1 MKSVMKS
8 VLKWLKK
15 HKKLCIFLVIVI
27 ILGILIGKFV
37 RSVQEAAE
45 TMLSMM
51 TQQET
56 AVIEYRSLVESVSAT
71 GSVTSAGS
79 KSVSAEVT
87 GVKSLSVPVQVG
99 DMVKEGDLLC
109 LLDTADLEENLANSE
124 LSLSVAQRR
133 TQLDLD
139 SAKRNLTEAGI
150 SVQVDLSRMQEQ
162 VDSALR
168 SYEEAKETMNKAG
181 SSYGNA
187 NNNSTEI
194 RKALEGYQAQLAG
207 VHKQLNGQQDTV
219 SDIATVSGG
228 DAFDR
233 AALEA
238 EAQRLEQLITEYQMK
253 YSTAQETER
262 GLKSAYD
269 QAVAAVNSAY
279 DAYNRQL
286 QNQEDAIRNG
296 GSTLQSRQD
305 SVTSS
310 RLNASTSGMSDQQQI
325 DRYQEQIAACTV
337 TAPISGV
344 VTAVNLET
352 GDNYNGGAI
361 VTIEDISSYE
371 VTVEIDEYD
380 ISKIK
385 EGQKVVIKTNGT
397 GDLELEGKV
406 ISIAPRATG
415 GASVTYTVK
424 VSIDTPCE
432 DLRMDMTAK
441 LSIIISSKENV
452 LTVPY
457 AAVQTAED
465 GSFYVEVVDEN
476 GRTASGEAGNGSQ
489 GGEASSGNSQAGEGE
504 KTGGNG
510 QTASSDQQ
518 GDNRP
523 AAGSGQ
529 PNLPAAPG
537 GNAALP
543 GTLPTRRIPV
553 TKGIES
559 DYYVEISG
567 EGIEEGLE
575 VIVPADNSLDNL
587 NDLMLQMGP
596 MGGF

>member
-1 MKSVMKS
+1 MKSVW
-8 VLKWLKK
+8 KWIKK

-27 ILGILIGKFV
+27 VLGVLIGGCV

-45 TMLSMM
+45 AMMTML
-51 TQQET
+51 TRQET
-56 AVIEYRSLVESVSAT
+56 AAIERRSLVESVSAT

-79 KSVSAEVT
+79 KSVTAEVT
-87 GVKSLSVPVQVG
+87 GVKALSVPVQVG
-99 DMVKEGDLLC
+99 DMVAEGDLLC

-139 SAKRNLTEAGI
+139 AAQRNLTEAGI
-150 SVQVDLSRMQEQ
+150 SVQVDMSRMEEQ
-162 VDSALR
+162 VESALKT
-168 SYEEAKETMNKAG
+168 YEEARESMNKAG

-187 NNNSTEI
+187 NHNSTEI
-194 RKALEGYQAQLAG
+194 RKALEESQAQLAG
-207 VHKQLNGQQDTV
+207 IHEQLAGM
-219 SDIATVSGG
+219 SGAEASVSGG
-228 DAFDR
+228 DASDR
-233 AALEA
+233 TALEA
-238 EAQRLEQLITEYQMK
+238 EARRLEQLIAEYQMK
-253 YSTAQETER
+253 YATAQETER
-262 GLKSAYD
+262 GLKSVYD
-269 QAVAAVNSAY
+269 QAVTAVNNAY

-286 QNQEDAIRNG
+286 QNQEDTIRNG
-296 GSTLQSRQD
+296 SSTLQSRQD

-310 RLNASTSGMSDQQQI
+310 RLNASTTGMSDQQQI

-337 TAPISGV
+337 TAPLSGV

-361 VTIEDISSYE
+361 VTIEDVSSYE

-380 ISKIK
+380 ISRIK

-397 GDLELEGKV
+397 GDLELEGEV
-406 ISIAPRATG
+406 LSVAPRATG

-424 VSIDTPCE
+424 ISIDTPCE

-441 LSIIISSKENV
+441 LSIIISSRENV

-465 GSFYVEVVDEN
+465 GSFYVEVVEET
-476 GRTASGEAGNGSQ
+476 GETAEGDKTVGNNSEAGQGQSSGNGS
-489 GGEASSGNSQAGEGE
+489 
-504 KTGGNG
+504 
-510 QTASSDQQ
+510 
-518 GDNRP
+518 
-523 AAGSGQ
+523 AAGQGQPIGNGQ
-529 PNLPAAPG
+529 PNLPAVPG
-537 GNAALP
+537 GNASQP
-543 GTLPTRRIPV
+543 GSLPTRRIPV

-587 NDLMLQMGP
+587 NELMFQMGP

>member
-1 MKSVMKS
+1 MKS
-8 VLKWLKK
+8 VLKWVKK
-15 HKKLCIFLVIVI
+15 HKKLCIFLVIII
-27 ILGILIGKFV
+27 ILGILIGKFII
-37 RSVQEAAE
+37 SVQEAAE

-51 TQQET
+51 NRQET
-56 AVIEYRSLVESVSAT
+56 ATIEYRSLVESVSAT
-71 GSVTSAGS
+71 GSVTSADS

-109 LLDTADLEENLANSE
+109 LLDTADLEENLGNAE

-139 SAKRNLTEAGI
+139 SAQRNLTEAGI
-150 SVQVDLSRMQEQ
+150 SVQVDLSRMEEQ
-162 VDSALR
+162 VASALR
-168 SYEEAKETMNKAG
+168 SYEEAKETMNRAG
-181 SSYGNA
+181 SSYGSA
-187 NNNSTEI
+187 DNNSEEI
-194 RKALEGYQAQLAG
+194 RKALEGYQAQLAK
-207 VHKQLNGQQDTV
+207 VHEQLNEQ
-219 SDIATVSGG
+219 ATVSGG
-228 DAFDR
+228 DAGGR

-269 QAVAAVNSAY
+269 QAVAAVNNAY

-286 QNQEDAIRNG
+286 QSQEDAIRNG

-352 GDNYNGGAI
+352 GDNYNGGVI

-406 ISIAPRATG
+406 ISVAPRATAG
-415 GASVTYTVK
+415 SGVTYTVK
-424 VSIDTPCE
+424 TSIDTPCE

-441 LSIIISSKENV
+441 LSIIISSRENV

-476 GRTASGEAGNGSQ
+476 AGAAETSGDGSQ
-489 GGEASSGNSQAGEGE
+489 GEAPQ
-504 KTGGNG
+504 
-510 QTASSDQQ
+510 
-518 GDNRP
+518 
-523 AAGSGQ
+523 
-529 PNLPAAPG
+529 
-537 GNAALP
+537 GNAGLP
-543 GTLPTRRIPV
+543 NTLPTRRIPV

-575 VIVPADNSLDNL
+575 VVVPADDGMDDL
-587 NDLMLQMGP
+587 NRLLQQMGP

>member
-1 MKSVMKS
+1 MKSVMRS
-8 VLKWLKK
+8 ILKWLKK
-15 HKKLCIFLVIVI
+15 HKKLCIFLVIAI
-27 ILGILIGKFV
+27 FLAILIGKFV
-37 RSVQEAAE
+37 SSVQEAAE

-51 TQQET
+51 NRQET
-56 AVIEYRSLVESVSAT
+56 AAIEYRSLVESVSAT

-87 GVKSLSVPVQVG
+87 GVKSLSVPVQTG
-99 DMVKEGDLLC
+99 DMVQEGDLLC

-139 SAKRNLTEAGI
+139 SAQRSLTEAGI
-150 SVQVDLSRMQEQ
+150 SVQVDLSRMEEQ
-162 VDSALR
+162 VASALR
-168 SYEEAKETMNKAG
+168 SYEEARETMNKAG

-187 NNNSTEI
+187 NNNSAEI
-194 RKALEGYQAQLAG
+194 RKALEGYQARLAR
-207 VHKQLNGQQDTV
+207 VHEQLNGQPDTAV
-219 SDIATVSGG
+219 SVSGG
-228 DAFDR
+228 DAPDR

-238 EAQRLEQLITEYQMK
+238 ESQRLEQLITEYQMK

-286 QNQEDAIRNG
+286 QSQEDAIRNG
-296 GSTLQSRQD
+296 GSTLQNRQD

-352 GDNYNGGAI
+352 GDHYNGGAI

-380 ISKIK
+380 ISRIR

-406 ISIAPRATG
+406 ISIAPRATAG
-415 GASVTYTVK
+415 SSSVTYTVK
-424 VSIDTPCE
+424 TSIDTPCE

-441 LSIIISSKENV
+441 LSIIINSRENV

-476 GRTASGEAGNGSQ
+476 AIA
-489 GGEASSGNSQAGEGE
+489 AGE
-504 KTGGNG
+504 TGDKPADGADSG
-510 QTASSDQQ
+510 AGPT
-518 GDNRP
+518 GD
-523 AAGSGQ
+523 GQ
-529 PNLPAAPG
+529 PTAGRQAADGQSLPQGVPGGRG
-537 GNAALP
+537 GNAVMP
-543 GTLPTRRIPV
+543 NTLPTRRIPV

-567 EGIEEGLE
+567 EGIEEGME
-575 VIVPADNSLDNL
+575 VIVPTDNSLDDL
-587 NDLMLQMGP
+587 NELMVQMGP

>member
-1 MKSVMKS
+1 MKS
-8 VLKWLKK
+8 VLQWLKK
-15 HKKLCIFLVIVI
+15 HKKLCIFLVIFI
-27 ILGILIGKFV
+27 ILGILIGKFII
-37 RSVQEAAE
+37 SVQEAAE

-56 AVIEYRSLVESVSAT
+56 ATIEYRSLVESVSAT
-71 GSVTSAGS
+71 GSVTSADS
-79 KSVSAEVT
+79 KSVAAEVT

-109 LLDTADLEENLANSE
+109 LLDTADLEENLANAE

-139 SAKRNLTEAGI
+139 SAQRNLTEAGI
-150 SVQVDLSRMQEQ
+150 SVQVDLSRMEEQ
-162 VDSALR
+162 VASALR
-168 SYEEAKETMNKAG
+168 SYEEAKETMNRAG

-187 NNNSTEI
+187 DNNSQEI
-194 RKALEGYQAQLAG
+194 RKALEGYQAQLAR
-207 VHKQLNGQQDTV
+207 VHEQLNGQ
-219 SDIATVSGG
+219 STVSGG
-228 DAFDR
+228 DASDR

-238 EAQRLEQLITEYQMK
+238 EVQRLEQLITEYQMK

-269 QAVAAVNSAY
+269 QAVAAVNNAY

-286 QNQEDAIRNG
+286 QSQEDAIRNG

-352 GDNYNGGAI
+352 GDNYNGGVI

-406 ISIAPRATG
+406 ISVAPRATAG
-415 GASVTYTVK
+415 SGVTYTVK
-424 VSIDTPCE
+424 TSIDTPCE

-441 LSIIISSKENV
+441 LSIIISSRENV

-476 GRTASGEAGNGSQ
+476 AAAAEMPGDGSQ
-489 GGEASSGNSQAGEGE
+489 GEVPQGNAPGSDGQAGQGSPA
-504 KTGGNG
+504 GGG
-510 QTASSDQQ
+510 QTMGGAQSMVQ
-518 GDNRP
+518 GAP
-523 AAGSGQ
+523 GSR
-529 PNLPAAPG
+529 G

-543 GTLPTRRIPV
+543 NALPTRRIPV

-575 VIVPADNSLDNL
+575 VVVPADDGMDDL
-587 NDLMLQMGP
+587 NRLLQQMGP

>member
-1 MKSVMKS
+1 MKS

-15 HKKLCIFLVIVI
+15 HKKLCIFLVIFI
-27 ILGILIGKFV
+27 ILGILIGKFII
-37 RSVQEAAE
+37 SVQEAAE

-56 AVIEYRSLVESVSAT
+56 ATIEYRSLVESVSAT
-71 GSVTSAGS
+71 GSVISADS
-79 KSVSAEVT
+79 KSVAAEVT

-109 LLDTADLEENLANSE
+109 LLDTADLEENLANAE

-133 TQLDLD
+133 PQLDLD
-139 SAKRNLTEAGI
+139 SAQRNLTEAGI
-150 SVQVDLSRMQEQ
+150 SVQVDLSRMEEQ
-162 VDSALR
+162 VASALR
-168 SYEEAKETMNKAG
+168 SYEEAKETMNRAG

-187 NNNSTEI
+187 DNNSQEI
-194 RKALEGYQAQLAG
+194 RKALEGYQTQLAR
-207 VHKQLNGQQDTV
+207 VHEQLNGQ
-219 SDIATVSGG
+219 STVSGS
-228 DAFDR
+228 DASDR

-238 EAQRLEQLITEYQMK
+238 EAQRLEQLITECQMK
-253 YSTAQETER
+253 YSTAQETAR

-279 DAYNRQL
+279 DAYNRLL
-286 QNQEDAIRNG
+286 QSQEDAIRNG
-296 GSTLQSRQD
+296 GSTLLSRQD
-305 SVTSS
+305 SVASS

-406 ISIAPRATG
+406 ISVAPRATAG
-415 GASVTYTVK
+415 SGVTYTVK
-424 VSIDTPCE
+424 TSIDTPCE

-441 LSIIISSKENV
+441 LSIIISSRENV

-476 GRTASGEAGNGSQ
+476 AGAAEMPGDGSQ
-489 GGEASSGNSQAGEGE
+489 GQVPQGNAPGTDGQAGQGSPA
-504 KTGGNG
+504 GGG
-510 QTASSDQQ
+510 QTMGDVQPMVQ
-518 GDNRP
+518 G
-523 AAGSGQ
+523 
-529 PNLPAAPG
+529 APG

-543 GTLPTRRIPV
+543 NALPTRRIPV

-575 VIVPADNSLDNL
+575 VVVPADNGMDDL
-587 NDLMLQMGP
+587 NRLLQQMGP

>member
-1 MKSVMKS
+1 MKS

-15 HKKLCIFLVIVI
+15 HKKLCIFLAIAIVI
-27 ILGILIGKFV
+27 GIIIAKFV
-37 RSVQEAAE
+37 GSVQEAAQ
-45 TMLSMM
+45 TMLNMM
-51 TQQET
+51 NQQET
-56 AVIEYRSLVESVSAT
+56 AAIEYRSLVESVSAT

-124 LSLSVAQRR
+124 LSLSVAQRMS
-133 TQLDLD
+133 QLDLD
-139 SAKRNLTEAGI
+139 SAKRGLTEAGI
-150 SVQVDLSRMQEQ
+150 SVQVDLSRTQEQ

-168 SYEEAKETMNKAG
+168 SYEEVKATMNKAG

-194 RKALEGYQAQLAG
+194 RKALEGYQAQLAD
-207 VHKQLNGQQDTV
+207 VHERLNGQSNAA

-228 DAFDR
+228 DGSDR

-238 EAQRLEQLITEYQMK
+238 EAQRLEQLITEYQMR
-253 YSTAQETER
+253 YNTAQETEK

-310 RLNASTSGMSDQQQI
+310 RLNASTTGMSDQQQI

-344 VTAVNLET
+344 VTAVNLEA
-352 GDNYNGGAI
+352 GDSYNGGAI
-361 VTIEDISSYE
+361 VTIENISSYE

-385 EGQKVVIKTNGT
+385 EGQKVAIKTNGT
-397 GDLELEGKV
+397 GDMELEGKV
-406 ISIAPRATG
+406 LSIAPRATG
-415 GASVTYTVK
+415 GSSVTYTVK

-432 DLRMDMTAK
+432 DLRLDMTAK
-441 LSIIISSKENV
+441 LSIIISSRENV

-465 GSFYVEVVDEN
+465 GSFYVEVVEEN
-476 GRTASGEAGNGSQ
+476 AGAAVGGSQ
-489 GGEASSGNSQAGEGE
+489 EDTGLSGGDKAGDAAGPDGDRPQIGE
-504 KTGGNG
+504 NPAGDGQTGEDG
-510 QTASSDQQ
+510 QTAMGNPAGPQ
-518 GDNRP
+518 G
-523 AAGSGQ
+523 
-529 PNLPAAPG
+529 APG
-537 GNAALP
+537 GRGNNAAMP
-543 GTLPTRRIPV
+543 NSLPTRRIPV

-567 EGIEEGLE
+567 EGIVEGLE
-575 VIVPADNSLDNL
+575 VIVPSNSLDNL
-587 NDLMLQMGP
+587 NDLIMQIGP

>member
-1 MKSVMKS
+1 MKSVG
-8 VLKWLKK
+8 KWIKK
-15 HKKLCIFLVIVI
+15 HKKLCVFLVIVL

-37 RSVQEAAE
+37 SSVQKAAQTMM
-45 TMLSMM
+45 TML

-56 AVIEYRSLVESVSAT
+56 AAIERRSLVESVSAT
-71 GSVTSAGS
+71 GFVTSAGS
-79 KSVSAEVT
+79 RNVSAEVT

-99 DMVKEGDLLC
+99 DLVEAGDLLC
-109 LLDTADLEENLANSE
+109 LFDTSDLEENLADAE
-124 LSLSVAQRR
+124 LTLSVAQRR

-139 SAKRNLTEAGI
+139 SAERSLAEAGI
-150 SVQVDLSRMQEQ
+150 SVQVDMSRMEEQ
-162 VDSALR
+162 VASALR
-168 SYEEAKETMNKAG
+168 SYEEARETMNRAG

-187 NNNSTEI
+187 NHNSAEI

-207 VHKQLNGQQDTV
+207 VHEQLSGQPD
-219 SDIATVSGG
+219 SAGSNAAASVSGG
-228 DAFDR
+228 DVGTTDR
-233 AALEA
+233 EALEA
-238 EAQRLEQLITEYQMK
+238 EARRLEQLITEYQMK

-269 QAVAAVNSAY
+269 QAVTAVNNAY

-286 QNQEDAIRNG
+286 QSQEDTIRNG

-305 SVTSS
+305 GVTSS

-325 DRYQEQIAACTV
+325 DRYQEQIAACRV
-337 TAPISGV
+337 TSPTSGV

-352 GDNYNGGAI
+352 GDSYNGGAI

-380 ISKIK
+380 ISKIR
-385 EGQKVVIKTNGT
+385 EGQRVAIKTNGT

-406 ISIAPRATG
+406 LSIAPRATG
-415 GASVTYTVK
+415 GTSVTYTVK

-465 GSFYVEVVDEN
+465 GSFYVEVVEEN
-476 GRTASGEAGNGSQ
+476 AGEAGGDHQSADQGQPDGNGQPADQ
-489 GGEASSGNSQAGEGE
+489 GQPDGNGQPMGQGRP
-504 KTGGNG
+504 GGNG
-510 QTASSDQQ
+510 QP
-518 GDNRP
+518 G
-523 AAGSGQ
+523 
-529 PNLPAAPG
+529 LPAASG
-537 GNAALP
+537 GNAAMP
-543 GTLPTRRIPV
+543 GTLPTRCVPV

-567 EGIEEGLE
+567 EGIVEGLE